1 MTYQYLLTLS
11 NNQTYHFLS
20 LQQYPES
27 STNEYSIPNRFQSPV
42 HTKHP
47 DVPVYANQNS
57 NRYNNQRKYSNV
69 YSAHGNNMVWS
80 SQWTEWLPMK
90 MFNSKRHRD
99 TQTKQRRKPIS
110 PISIGGNLTKEA
122 RDTYNQMAKEY
133 STLFEDIEYG

>member
-1 MTYQYLLTLS
+1 
-11 NNQTYHFLS
+11 
-20 LQQYPES
+20 
-27 STNEYSIPNRFQSPV
+27 
-42 HTKHP
+42 
-47 DVPVYANQNS
+47 
-57 NRYNNQRKYSNV
+57 
-69 YSAHGNNMVWS
+69 MVWS

-99 TQTKQRRKPIS
+99 AQTKQRRKPIS